1 MTKLWALKQL
11 YIALGGKFADVRL
24 IETNAEMI
32 KIIADWVKAH
42 GGGGGGGRIT
52 VDDFLSLIS
61 ENPVQNKII
70 TAALNEKLSAED
82 AENIISANEATIVD
96 IAQAIT
102 GLIDLD

>member
-42 GGGGGGGRIT
+42 GGGGGGSIT

-70 TAALNEKLSAED
+70 TEALNEKLSAED

>member
-42 GGGGGGGRIT
+42 GGGGGSVT
-52 VDDFLSLIS
+52 VDDELSLESI
-61 ENPVQNKII
+61 NPVQNKII
-70 TAALNEKLSAED
+70 TAALNEKMSAVDVESLM
-82 AENIISANEATIVD
+82 EANTATIVD
-96 IAQAIT
+96 IAKAIT
-102 GLIDLD
+102 SLIDF

>member
-42 GGGGGGGRIT
+42 GGGGGGGTIT
-52 VDDFLSLIS
+52 VDDFLSLTS

-70 TAALNEKLSAED
+70 TEALNEKLSAED
-82 AENIISANEATIVD
+82 AESLINASAATIVD
-96 IAQAIT
+96 IAEAIA
-102 GLIDLD
+102 GLIDV